1 MNDSPKTPPLYST
14 GAISTIVSSS
24 ATATAIF
31 GGVALRYNPTEIQ
44 KPAEDHKIYS
54 LVGRVCSE
62 WAHLEHIL
70 DETIWDLAEINPE
83 RGACITAQLMGHRPR
98 CLTIIALT
106 THLTLGKN
114 TIGKIEAFM
123 NKLSNLAEDRNR
135 IVHDPWYQYTGTD
148 KTGQFRSMDR
158 RELEFGIKQIDLA
171 MIETTIS
178 AIQDM
183 AQNYMQLKNQIFAEL
198 KALRETRR

>member
-1 MNDSPKTPPLYST
+1 MTDPPKTPPLYST
-14 GAISTIVSSS
+14 GGVSTIVSSS
-24 ATATAIF
+24 ATATVLF
-31 GGVALRYNPTEIQ
+31 GGEFLRYNPTQIQ

-83 RGACITAQLMGHRPR
+83 RGACITAQLIGHRPR
-98 CLTIIALT
+98 RLTIIALT
-106 THLTLGKN
+106 AHLKLERNTGKV
-114 TIGKIEAFM
+114 EAFM

-158 RELEFGIKQIDLA
+158 RELEFGIKEIDLT
-171 MIETTIS
+171 MIEATIS
-178 AIQDM
+178 AIQTM
-183 AQNYMQLKNQIFAEL
+183 AQDYTQLKSQIFAEL
-198 KALRETRR
+198 KALRERPR